1 LFGSIRSSSAGF
13 VGITDDGTTA
23 GGVGTTLA
31 AAEGSYK
38 HRISQTAQLI
48 FQKLTEA
55 LKAGRAELGSLDGR
69 LEAGGI
75 GGGRSASAGWMRT
88 VGKASAPVGPL
99 DVVFGIARFPYKD
112 AAVATEGLVRE
123 ENAGR
128 LEAGGTTAFGVL
140 GF

>member
-1 LFGSIRSSSAGF
+1 MFGSIRSSSAGF
-13 VGITDDGTTA
+13 VGVIDVRTTA

-38 HRISQTAQLI
+38 HRINQTAQLI
-48 FQKLTEA
+48 FQELTEA
-55 LKAGRAELGSLDGR
+55 LKAGRAESGSLGGR

-75 GGGRSASAGWMRT
+75 GGGRSASAGWVRT
-88 VGKASAPVGPL
+88 VGKALAPVGPL
-99 DVVFGIARFPYKD
+99 NVVFGIAGFPYKD
-112 AAVATEGLVRE
+112 AAVVTEGLVRE

-128 LEAGGTTAFGVL
+128 LEAGGATAFGIL

>member
-13 VGITDDGTTA
+13 VGVIDDGTTV

-38 HRISQTAQLI
+38 HRINQAAQLI
-48 FQKLTEA
+48 FQELTEA
-55 LKAGRAELGSLDGR
+55 LKAGRAESGSLGGR

-75 GGGRSASAGWMRT
+75 GGERSASAGWVRT
-88 VGKASAPVGPL
+88 VGKALAPVGPL
-99 DVVFGIARFPYKD
+99 NVVFGIAEFPYKD
-112 AAVATEGLVRE
+112 AAVVTEGLVRE

-128 LEAGGTTAFGVL
+128 LEADGATAFGIL

>member
-1 LFGSIRSSSAGF
+1 L
-13 VGITDDGTTA
+13 VGVIDDGTTT
-23 GGVGTTLA
+23 GEVGTTLA

-55 LKAGRAELGSLDGR
+55 LKAGRAESGSLGGW
-69 LEAGGI
+69 LEAGGT
-75 GGGRSASAGWMRT
+75 GGGRSASAGWVRT
-88 VGKASAPVGPL
+88 VGKASAPVVPL
-99 DVVFGIARFPYKD
+99 DVVFDIAGFPYKD

-128 LEAGGTTAFGVL
+128 VEAGGATAFGIL